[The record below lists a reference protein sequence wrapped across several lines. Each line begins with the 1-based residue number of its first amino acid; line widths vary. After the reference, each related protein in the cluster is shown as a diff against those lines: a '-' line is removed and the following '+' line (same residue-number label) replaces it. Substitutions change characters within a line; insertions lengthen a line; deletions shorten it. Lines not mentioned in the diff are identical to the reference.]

1 MPMDSLCPLYIKWL
15 KHHPEHARVHRTQAV
30 HDAHEH
36 LISGK
41 VEDAYHAQRK
51 ATDIALAI
59 LYTPFNPSDK
69 QLLIEDLTAFGMM
82 AIQVAK
88 YLAGFDEFQQALFL
102 LQQYRDTLLALLPL
116 FAGNEMLVS
125 VIADI
130 EQTMEIG
137 MEYYQDRLDTLS
149 TAAYAI
155 H

>member
-1 MPMDSLCPLYIKWL
+1 
-15 KHHPEHARVHRTQAV
+15 
-30 HDAHEH
+30 
-36 LISGK
+36 
-41 VEDAYHAQRK
+41 
-51 ATDIALAI
+51 
-59 LYTPFNPSDK
+59 
-69 QLLIEDLTAFGMM
+69 MM

-102 LQQYRDTLLALLPL
+102 LQQYRDTLHALLPL
-116 FAGNEMLVS
+116 FAGNETLVS